1 MSFISWLDK
10 WSRCRMIFFNRTRA
24 KLNRSGGQYQP
35 PDDEHDTQPTADWFE
50 SAVQRL
56 VSHGHT
62 RDDVMQMSYGVFLN
76 FYLAVNE
83 QQNQHYRRIAEAVR
97 VGQYAD
103 ADAWRDYMK
112 MKG

>member
-1 MSFISWLDK
+1 
-10 WSRCRMIFFNRTRA
+10 
-24 KLNRSGGQYQP
+24 
-35 PDDEHDTQPTADWFE
+35 
-50 SAVQRL
+50 
-56 VSHGHT
+56 
-62 RDDVMQMSYGVFLN
+62 MQMSYGVFLN

-112 MKG
+112 GF